1 MCIYVSGK
9 LKNNFTDDVL
19 SENGEIIKVA
29 WVGFTEEKNS
39 NQVSKTRKA
48 YICQVYLEGLGAPG
62 MGMSWKLIWRCKT
75 RQVQNFKLFFSDEV
89 WGIDINDKRL
99 RSIGKKEIMEEL
111 ISTVE
116 KFLFHF

>member
-48 YICQVYLEGLGAPG
+48 YICQVYLEGLGTPG
-62 MGMSWKLIWRCKT
+62 MGMSWKLIWRCET
-75 RQVQNFKLFFSDEV
+75 RQVQNFKLFFSGEV
-89 WGIDINDKRL
+89 
-99 RSIGKKEIMEEL
+99 
-111 ISTVE
+111 
-116 KFLFHF
+116 